1 MTDKPEVDRKSGGKV
16 GAKAEATTKT
26 HADLMAAAETAAPQP
41 SPGFAEGGFVWAMA
55 CVVAGRTAK
64 RASWIGNKSI
74 SVDHP
79 SRNVLENEDMLAADW
94 VLV

>member
-1 MTDKPEVDRKSGGKV
+1 MTNKAKVVRTPGGKFV
-16 GAKAEATTKT
+16 KLTAPPTDPTMEAEATS
-26 HADLMAAAETAAPQP
+26 AA

-74 SVDHP
+74 SLEHP

-94 VLV
+94 ILV